1 MGCDILSCTLCG
13 LGDTLETSDRSTV
26 EMNVVKVVVVVVT
39 VVTVVVAV
47 V

>member
-1 MGCDILSCTLCG
+1 MGCDILSCILCG

-39 VVTVVVAV
+39 VVVAV
-47 V
+47 VQ